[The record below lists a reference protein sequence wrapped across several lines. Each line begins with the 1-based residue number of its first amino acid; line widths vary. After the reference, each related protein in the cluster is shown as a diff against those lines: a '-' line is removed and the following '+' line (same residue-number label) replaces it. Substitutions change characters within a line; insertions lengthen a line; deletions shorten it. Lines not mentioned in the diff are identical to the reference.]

1 MPSSGTHAAAGGS
14 TSLGRR
20 VNIDTMVAL
29 CMAVE
34 RAEFRPEPAELL
46 GWL

>member
-1 MPSSGTHAAAGGS
+1 MAGVGLPIRYPRRHA
-14 TSLGRR
+14 
-20 VNIDTMVAL
+20 IVAL

-34 RAEFRPEPAELL
+34 RAEFQPEPVEIL